1 MRTPIIQAS
10 PSTTPDRSRAPQRP
24 YQICSVCVMDTSD
37 PWIRFDAAGRCNHCR
52 DFVERRLQVTAYRT
66 ASDHTHTRG
75 RSTAALPTANP
86 EADLA
91 PFWAAIP
98 RGPQGHDVVVGVSG
112 GVDSSS
118 VALMAQQAG
127 LRVLAV
133 HLDNGWDTPIALQ
146 NVYQLASLPGITYE
160 AEVLHWNR
168 FKAVQR
174 AFLEAG
180 VPDIELPTD
189 IAIQAV
195 LHRAALRHGIRT
207 ILSGGNIAS
216 EGILPVSWMYNP
228 RDSLYAESILHQAGV
243 PAAYFSPL
251 KFGFRQELSCRLQ
264 HRIRTLYPLNQFRY
278 SKEAAR
284 AHLSQRIGW
293 QSYGG
298 KHCESTY
305 TRFCQLIY
313 QPRRHG
319 IDYRRSHLAADICL
333 GLVTREQALA
343 ELARPAWC
351 DLDVEHDVAFVARKL
366 AYSPEELNLLMQK
379 PPSWYCDF
387 PHRQRL
393 LGLAYSSFR
402 LFTGRPKASNF

>member
-1 MRTPIIQAS
+1 MSPLRPSPATS
-10 PSTTPDRSRAPQRP
+10 PSRSRAPQRP
-24 YQICSVCVMDTSD
+24 YRICSVCVMDTSD

-52 DFVERRLQVTAYRT
+52 DFVERRLKVTAYGGNAVAR
-66 ASDHTHTRG
+66 
-75 RSTAALPTANP
+75 AA
-86 EADLA
+86 EAPPPGVADAHLA
-91 PFWAAIP
+91 RFWAAIP
-98 RGPQGHDVVVGVSG
+98 RGQGSHDVVVGVSG

-118 VALMAQQAG
+118 VALLARQAG

-146 NVYQLASLPGITYE
+146 NVAQLAQLPGIGYE
-160 AEVLHWNR
+160 AEVLDWTR

-195 LHRAALRHGIRT
+195 LHRAARRHGIRT

-228 RDSLYAESILHQAGV
+228 RDSLYAESILRWAGV
-243 PAAYFSPL
+243 PAAYYSPL
-251 KFGFRQELSCRLQ
+251 KFGFRQELRCRLR

-278 SKEAAR
+278 SKDAAR
-284 AHLSQRIGW
+284 GQLSQAIGW
-293 QSYGG
+293 LSYGG
-298 KHCESTY
+298 NHCESTY

-343 ELARPAWC
+343 ELARPAWS
-351 DLDVEHDVAFVARKL
+351 DLDVEHDVSFVARKL
-366 AYSPEELNLLMQK
+366 GYEPQELHRLMQQ
-379 PPSWYCDF
+379 PPRWYCDV

-402 LFTGRPKASNF
+402 LFTGRPKASNY

>member
-1 MRTPIIQAS
+1 MMRSVPAT
-10 PSTTPDRSRAPQRP
+10 RAPSRT
-24 YQICSVCVMDTSD
+24 YRICTRCVMDTSD
-37 PWIRFDAAGRCNHCR
+37 PWIHFDNHGHCNHCR
-52 DFVERRLQVTAYRT
+52 DFLERRLAVTAY
-66 ASDHTHTRG
+66 HTLKVDGLERLW
-75 RSTAALPTANP
+75 SS
-86 EADLA
+86 
-91 PFWAAIP
+91 IP
-98 RGPQGHDVVVGVSG
+98 RSRGSHDVVVGVSG

-118 VALMAQQAG
+118 VALLAQQAG

-146 NVYQLASLPGITYE
+146 NVYQLTRLSGLTYH
-160 AEVLHWNR
+160 AEVLDWNN

-174 AFLEAG
+174 AFIEAG

-195 LHRAALRHGIRT
+195 LHRAAVRHGITT
-207 ILSGGNIAS
+207 ILSGGNVAN

-228 RDSLYAESILHQAGV
+228 RDSLYPESILREAAV
-243 PAAYFSPL
+243 PQSFYAPL
-251 KFGFRQELSCRLQ
+251 KFGLRQELLCRLH

-278 SKEAAR
+278 SKEEAR
-284 AHLSQRIGW
+284 HQLSRTIGW

-319 IDYRRSHLAADICL
+319 IDYRRSHLSADICL
-333 GLVTREQALA
+333 GSIHREQALM
-343 ELARPAWC
+343 ELRQPAWA

-366 AYSPEELNLLMQK
+366 DYTSATLNSAMDSP
-379 PPSWYCDF
+379 PRWYVDF

-393 LGLAYSSFR
+393 LGLAYNSFR
-402 LFTGRPKASNF
+402 LLTGRPKASNF